1 MEGSNLTKIKIGGRE
16 IPLFY
21 STWELIEI
29 QEAIGCTVGQLRDE
43 VFGIEQDFETD
54 TVKFGM
60 MEDAGK
66 LRKFATLIRV
76 LGNAGLEEEGQEP
89 DLTDR
94 WVLKH
99 MRPGDILKYI
109 QEMTLA
115 INEAM
120 KLEIKE
126 KKDGPVDEILEEENR
141 KKEQGS

>member
-1 MEGSNLTKIKIGGRE
+1 MGIQIGKRE
-16 IPLFY
+16 IPLFL
-21 STWELIEI
+21 SVAEMVDI

-54 TVKFGM
+54 TVRFGM

-99 MRPGDILKYI
+99 MRPGDILRYI

>member
-1 MEGSNLTKIKIGGRE
+1 MNIQIGKRE
-16 IPLFY
+16 IPLAL
-21 STWELIEI
+21 SVAEMVDI
-29 QEAIGCTVGQLRDE
+29 QEAIGCTVAQLRDE
-43 VFGIEQDFETD
+43 VFGIEQNFETD

-66 LRKFATLIRV
+66 LRKFAALIRI
-76 LGNAGLEEEGQEP
+76 LGNAGLEEAGQEP

-99 MRPGDILKYI
+99 MRPGDVVEYLKAL
-109 QEMTLA
+109 TLV

-120 KLEIKE
+120 KLEIRQD

>member
-1 MEGSNLTKIKIGGRE
+1 MGIQIGKRE
-16 IPLFY
+16 SPLFL
-21 STWELIEI
+21 SVAEMVDI

-43 VFGIEQDFETD
+43 VLGIEQDFETD

-76 LGNAGLEEEGQEP
+76 LGNAGLEEKGQEP